1 VVDRHVS
8 EQKAYVEPWR
18 GPCNGSRLRRALHLR
33 PFQPEALKMTRNGFG
48 LISIIGAGLSAFV
61 GLATAGT
68 AHANQLDSCG
78 GIIVAKGE
86 ASCEYRPKEECMTS
100 CTTAEV
106 QGACVAKINTMCE
119 GGCTAT
125 ATVEC
130 ESSCTDSCTTSCTE
144 QETPPTCE
152 EICTADC
159 KEDFCAGFCD
169 DDGQCNA
176 CCGTN
181 CDRKCDRKC
190 EGVEDPEPETAC
202 MTNCTEACSGSCSAQ
217 ASTECHLDCQ
227 TEVYEEC
234 ETEMVE
240 TCTTTCEDKGGALF
254 CDGQFVSAS
263 DIDDCAADLEAE
275 LDIDIEIEIEGS
287 VDVDING
294 GDDCDDGEEDCDND
308 NESVGEEIDKACTVS
323 SVRPTT
329 LGGSAGAFAAIAA
342 LAFVRTRRRNGR

>member
-1 VVDRHVS
+1 
-8 EQKAYVEPWR
+8 
-18 GPCNGSRLRRALHLR
+18 
-33 PFQPEALKMTRNGFG
+33 MTRNGFG
-48 LISIIGAGLSAFV
+48 LFSIIGAGLSAFV

-78 GIIVAKGE
+78 GIFVAKGE
-86 ASCEYRPKEECMTS
+86 ASCEYRPREECMTS
-100 CTTAEV
+100 CTKEEV

-130 ESSCTDSCTTSCTE
+130 ESSCTDSCTTSCEE

-152 EICTADC
+152 ELCTADC
-159 KEDFCAGFCD
+159 KEDFCDGFCD
-169 DDGQCNA
+169 GESQCNS
-176 CCGTN
+176 CCGHN

-190 EGVEDPEPETAC
+190 EGVEDPEPETVC

-234 ETEMVE
+234 ETDMVE

-263 DIDDCAADLEAE
+263 DIEDCAADLEAE
-275 LDIDIEIEIEGS
+275 LDISISIEADID
-287 VDVDING
+287 VDVDVGNDENAPVCENG
-294 GDDCDDGEEDCDND
+294 GDDEDGDGTCDEGG
-308 NESVGEEIDKACTVS
+308 ESVAEDVDEACTVS
-323 SVRPTT
+323 SVHPATY
-329 LGGSAGAFAAIAA
+329 GGSAGGFAALAA
-342 LAFVRTRRRNGR
+342 LAFMRARRRKN